1 MKRWSVLAAAVCLI
15 LCTLTLSAAAV
26 NTTKE
31 PTSGKTVYV
40 AGNPDLY
47 PVEYYNPKTDAYEG
61 MLPQLYAELSETTG
75 IQFSYI
81 RAGAL
86 NQQSRLAK
94 NLQVELVS
102 AHIRGTVPQ
111 LQEQYVLLSFDIDG
125 EKTDVCVGFTSI
137 ADESMCNAVINR
149 LNAISHEELL
159 SLSLQVASSRKQ
171 ENSLWLVISI
181 AVLSVATVVLIAVL
195 IHGRVQR
202 KKASQ
207 DVLVDSVTGLGNED
221 YLEKTYCFAVT
232 PNTYTL
238 YYICYFS
245 IDHQQMDNYW
255 GEEKTEEIQLFAAN
269 ALASNLADSD
279 FVARIGRCTF
289 AAALLCPSH
298 QEACTRTGELL
309 RAMNCFDSAIT
320 DDNRTCFRAGIFQ
333 LSTANTP
340 LETALL
346 NAKHGYN
353 SAVQSKSPWTLAN
366 DQMLKDKAA
375 KNRLERKLSDA
386 VKNNEIQLYL
396 QFIAD
401 AKTGNLIGAEALS
414 RWQTAEDGLLSP
426 SHYIEAMRE
435 AGMLDQ
441 LDFFV
446 LEEACKQLESWST
459 TDKKHL
465 WISCNFARTTV
476 SCGDFLERFDAILHR
491 YHFNK
496 HSLVIELTEDTLADN
511 QAVAYQNILACKNR
525 GFTIALDDLGN
536 GYSSI
541 SDLCDYPVD
550 IIKIDRHIVTKSA
563 TDRGNALLQG
573 IIKMAHGLNIRVLC
587 EGVETEKEKEKVILA
602 GSDYVQGFH
611 YSRVLPQSEAEAFY
625 AQYQSL

>member
-207 DVLVDSVTGLGNED
+207 DVLVDSVTGLGNGAFKSCIF
-221 YLEKTYCFAVT
+221 LEHVSLGKGLTSIGAGA
-232 PNTYTL
+232 
-238 YYICYFS
+238 FS
-245 IDHQQMDNYW
+245 
-255 GEEKTEEIQLFAAN
+255 GC
-269 ALASNLADSD
+269 SNLSSD
-279 FVARIGRCTF
+279 LIIPAGVKTIGSLAFYYCKK
-289 AAALLCPSH
+289 L
-298 QEACTRTGELL
+298 TRMEFLGDVPTSAHEQAFYDCSSLTVYAHEGTEGWPTEGNWLGRPLVMISAPREIISSGYCGETVSWVYHASTGELVISGSGEMRSYGWRIDL
-309 RAMNCFDSAIT
+309 PPWAA
-320 DDNRTCFRAGIFQ
+320 FRGEI
-333 LSTANTP
+333 
-340 LETALL
+340 
-346 NAKHGYN
+346 K
-353 SAVQSKSPWTLAN
+353 TL
-366 DQMLKDKAA
+366 
-375 KNRLERKLSDA
+375 
-386 VKNNEIQLYL
+386 
-396 QFIAD
+396 
-401 AKTGNLIGAEALS
+401 
-414 RWQTAEDGLLSP
+414 
-426 SHYIEAMRE
+426 
-435 AGMLDQ
+435 
-441 LDFFV
+441 
-446 LEEACKQLESWST
+446 
-459 TDKKHL
+459 
-465 WISCNFARTTV
+465 TV
-476 SCGDFLERFDAILHR
+476 
-491 YHFNK
+491 
-496 HSLVIELTEDTLADN
+496 T
-511 QAVAYQNILACKNR
+511 
-525 GFTIALDDLGN
+525 
-536 GYSSI
+536 
-541 SDLCDYPVD
+541 
-550 IIKIDRHIVTKSA
+550 
-563 TDRGNALLQG
+563 
-573 IIKMAHGLNIRVLC
+573 
-587 EGVETEKEKEKVILA
+587 EGVTAI
-602 GSDYVQGFH
+602 GQN
-611 YSRVLPQSEAEAFY
+611 AFF
-625 AQYQSL
+625 